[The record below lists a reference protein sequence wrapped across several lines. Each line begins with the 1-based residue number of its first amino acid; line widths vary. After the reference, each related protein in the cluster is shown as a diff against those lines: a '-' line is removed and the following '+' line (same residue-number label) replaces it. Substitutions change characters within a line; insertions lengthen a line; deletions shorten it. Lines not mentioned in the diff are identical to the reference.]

1 MNRTVFETYIMHLG
15 LNWKIRELVVSKHT
29 GGLFAQRVI
38 ASSMNKDFV
47 SAQRHFYNIYEHGW
61 YTEKEL
67 EVIRL
72 DEEPA
77 LKAGGV

>member
-1 MNRTVFETYIMHLG
+1 MNRTVYETYIMHLG
-15 LNWKIRELVVSKHT
+15 LDWKIRELVVSKNT
-29 GGLFAQRVI
+29 GGVFAQVVI
-38 ASSMNKDFV
+38 SNSMSKDYI

-61 YTEKEL
+61 LTEKEL